1 MKALIP
7 LLIAF
12 AFAPAAFAQDTTV
25 APMTPPLR
33 QAPIGHR
40 QPTVASVHKA
50 EEEKGSKGAGA
61 PTKPQNGTSPIDQ
74 KLIICKGC

>member
-7 LLIAF
+7 LFIAV
-12 AFAPAAFAQDTTV
+12 AFAPAAFAQDSN
-25 APMTPPLR
+25 AMGPLR

-50 EEEKGSKGAGA
+50 MEEKGEKGTGT
-61 PTKPQNGTSPIDQ
+61 PTTPQRGTSTLD
-74 KLIICKGC
+74 KNLIICKGC

>member
-7 LLIAF
+7 LFIAV
-12 AFAPAAFAQDTTV
+12 AFAPTAFAQDSTAT
-25 APMTPPLR
+25 APR

-50 EEEKGSKGAGA
+50 MEEKGEKGTGT
-61 PTKPQNGTSPIDQ
+61 PTTPQRGTSTLD
-74 KLIICKGC
+74 KNLIICKGC